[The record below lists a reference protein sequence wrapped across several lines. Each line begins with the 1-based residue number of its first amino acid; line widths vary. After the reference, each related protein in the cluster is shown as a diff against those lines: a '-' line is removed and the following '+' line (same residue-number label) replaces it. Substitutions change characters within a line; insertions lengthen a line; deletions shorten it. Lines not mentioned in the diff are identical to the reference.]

1 MFLIIWIWLVQE
13 GFAIKPIFGQNSAN
27 RYRLVLFAVLSFIL
41 IFIDHRLQWLNPVRF
56 TLTIATAPIH
66 YIANI
71 PAQILSWSEDS
82 VRSRASLE
90 EENARLQSEVLV
102 LKRRVQKLASTVAE
116 NTRLKELM
124 NASDVVDDQVL
135 IAEIIGVD
143 PDPYRHE
150 AIINKG
156 SVDDLYVGQAV
167 LDAEGLMGQVVEV
180 GLMAS
185 RVLLISD
192 ISHGIPVHVNRNG
205 VRAIA
210 VGSGSL
216 DRLNLIHVPDT
227 ADIVHGDLLVSSG
240 LGGRFPKGYPVGVVT
255 KVEHDPGQPF
265 AVVEAKPMANLD
277 RSRHVL
283 LVFSE
288 EGKELAVVA
297 PLPEVSPAEAG
308 AAESRVSNSAEG
320 ASDGE

>member
-1 MFLIIWIWLVQE
+1 MLVTAIS
-13 GFAIKPIFGQNSAN
+13 FA
-27 RYRLVLFAVLSFIL
+27 L
-41 IFIDHRLQWLNPVRF
+41 IFVDHRFDYLQPVRYA
-56 TLTIATAPIH
+56 LSVVTAPIQ

-71 PAQILSWSEDS
+71 PGQIAEWSSDT

-124 NASDVVDDQVL
+124 NASDMLDDQVL
-135 IAEIIGVD
+135 IGEIIGVD

-150 AIINKG
+150 AIVNKG
-156 SVDDLYVGQAV
+156 SQDGVYEGQAV

-180 GLMAS
+180 GALTS
-185 RVLLISD
+185 RVLLITD
-192 ISHGIPVHVNRNG
+192 ATHGVPVHVNRNG

-210 VGSGSL
+210 VGSGKL
-216 DRLNLIHVPDT
+216 DMLRLLHVPAT
-227 ADIVHGDLLVSSG
+227 ADIVQGDLLVSSG

-255 KVEHDPGQPF
+255 LVQHDPGLPF
-265 AVVEAKPMANLD
+265 ATVQAQPMANLD

-283 LVFSE
+283 LVFSQ
-288 EGKELAVVA
+288 
-297 PLPEVSPAEAG
+297 EADNG
-308 AAESRVSNSAEG
+308 Q
-320 ASDGE
+320 